1 MFILEIQKHNL
12 VMSPSNILLMAL
24 DLPPWALKTIAS
36 AYVGS
41 CGRAAKM
48 LEGDIAS
55 LLGLG

>member
-1 MFILEIQKHNL
+1 MVQL
-12 VMSPSNILLMAL
+12 VLTSMTVYLLMAL
-24 DLPPWALKTIAS
+24 DLPPWALKAIAS